1 MKATLLL
8 VTWIV
13 AGQSPSS
20 YQAQFVSQEACD
32 AARLA
37 IFKDAD
43 RLSNALLSPN
53 IVAQPPA
60 GFKVLSNQRPL
71 AVSAVCVATGAN

>member
-13 AGQSPSS
+13 AGQAPSS
-20 YQAQFVSQEACD
+20 YQAQFVSEEACE
-32 AARLA
+32 AARAA

-43 RLSNALLSPN
+43 RVSNVLLLPGT
-53 IVAQPPA
+53 VPPPPA
-60 GFKVLSNQRPL
+60 GYKVLGRPPL